1 MTSPD
6 PEKRTLEEIAEEAG
20 IQAAGVLG
28 RVLKVFDEELQRQ
41 GINLDDIDALAQEAR
56 AAQEKRRAQ
65 MDVEHEQRRRRLDR
79 KWRRY

>member
-20 IQAAGVLG
+20 IQAAAILG
-28 RVLKVFDEELQRQ
+28 RVLEAFDEELQRQ
-41 GINLDDIDALAQEAR
+41 GISPEDIDALAQEAR
-56 AAQEKRRAQ
+56 TAQEKRRAQ
-65 MDVEHEQRRRRLDR
+65 MDAEHEQRRKSLDR